1 MLYSII
7 GMLVIIF
14 DQLVKFWVDRNI
26 NWTNPS
32 RPLIPGIISLV
43 RVQND
48 GAAFSFL
55 SGSGARVW
63 FIVLTGVF
71 ALLVVIALATH
82 FISGKFGRWCLVLVT
97 AGGLSNMIDRIRYGF
112 VIDMFKVEL
121 FDFAVFNVADIFI
134 TVFCIAFILY
144 ILFGGEKQREVD
156 VDEFDEIDYEEE
168 DRPKRS
174 AVKKSARRD
183 DDYEDRSV
191 TRAPVK
197 KPAPRKP
204 ADDYDDD
211 EYDDED
217 VPVRRTNRSAA
228 AAANAYKRKPAEAA
242 EEKMPQPKRPQRP
255 VQDAP
260 SQPRQRRSVSQAETS
275 APESRAQR
283 LDASRRNAA
292 DPEIEK
298 MLSSE
303 PSVQRQRKASTAAAP
318 SVQRK
323 PAASSAAPQKRP
335 SPQTEAIPVY
345 DPNNPFAEWEQANA
359 RVSGK
364 TEFSSFTDKEEKLSA
379 PDLSSSAQKINKSF
393 SSDFDLDDILNEFK

>member
-156 VDEFDEIDYEEE
+156 VDEFD
-168 DRPKRS
+168 
-174 AVKKSARRD
+174 
-183 DDYEDRSV
+183 
-191 TRAPVK
+191 
-197 KPAPRKP
+197 
-204 ADDYDDD
+204 
-211 EYDDED
+211 
-217 VPVRRTNRSAA
+217 
-228 AAANAYKRKPAEAA
+228 
-242 EEKMPQPKRPQRP
+242 
-255 VQDAP
+255 
-260 SQPRQRRSVSQAETS
+260 
-275 APESRAQR
+275 
-283 LDASRRNAA
+283 
-292 DPEIEK
+292 
-298 MLSSE
+298 
-303 PSVQRQRKASTAAAP
+303 
-318 SVQRK
+318 
-323 PAASSAAPQKRP
+323 
-335 SPQTEAIPVY
+335 
-345 DPNNPFAEWEQANA
+345 
-359 RVSGK
+359 
-364 TEFSSFTDKEEKLSA
+364 
-379 PDLSSSAQKINKSF
+379 
-393 SSDFDLDDILNEFK
+393 